1 MALTPAEPNRDTL
14 RDLLPIWMWDDEKPK
29 PVGAIDHDG
38 WGYIYYGPQY
48 HYNAAMGFVPFNFA
62 QAANAA
68 IANNAQAA
76 NAATAPTIIPYC
88 QIKYLIIR
96 YLAIESVRPS
106 TGCSGT
112 CTVNRKTCAGVI
124 LRFLVKAPPHQ
135 QWPP

>member
-14 RDLLPIWMWDDEKPK
+14 RDLLPIFMWDDEKPK
-29 PVGAIDHDG
+29 PIGAIDHDG

-76 NAATAPTIIPYC
+76 NAATAPTHPPNHVPNNTGTNNNN
-88 QIKYLIIR
+88 
-96 YLAIESVRPS
+96 SS
-106 TGCSGT
+106 T
-112 CTVNRKTCAGVI
+112 N
-124 LRFLVKAPPHQ
+124 
-135 QWPP
+135 